1 MAHHDHERHWSGA
14 LPAMKKLITTPRTVV
29 REMLDGISEADLR
42 DNEQAASQITVQGA
56 RYSEGAQRL
65 INR

>member
-1 MAHHDHERHWSGA
+1 MPIPGTT
-14 LPAMKKLITTPRTVV
+14 KLHRLEDNVAAV
-29 REMLDGISEADLR
+29 SVELGEADLR
-42 DNEQAASQITVQGA
+42 DIEQAAAQIAVQDA

>member
-1 MAHHDHERHWSGA
+1 MPIPGTTKLPRLEENVGA
-14 LPAMKKLITTPRTVV
+14 VSVEL
-29 REMLDGISEADLR
+29 SEADLLGI
-42 DNEQAASQITVQGA
+42 EQAAAQIAVQGA